1 MYRLGVNKMQINY
14 KLNGQF
20 EHLYPVTLGDNV
32 RLNNGTTLEEWKK
45 EVEDSTNVVED
56 NIKTLQ
62 EKVGLQPSNYKELW
76 RGDDLI
82 GASSNIKPSKKI
94 SDCNNGW
101 LLVFRNASALNNFSY
116 HYIPKIQILFTTT
129 EGVKILAGS
138 SNGVIA
144 QKYVIIQDEAIKGIS
159 NNETGDNAKATL
171 TRVYEF

>member
-1 MYRLGVNKMQINY
+1 MQMKYKTKGNFENIYPKTIANNVEFNNKIS
-14 KLNGQF
+14 
-20 EHLYPVTLGDNV
+20 
-32 RLNNGTTLEEWKK
+32 LEEWKK

-62 EKVGLQPSNYKELW
+62 EKVEQKFDNYKELW

-101 LLVFRNASALNNFSY
+101 LLVFRNASGLNNYSY
-116 HYIPKIQILFTTT
+116 HYIPKMQILFTTT
-129 EGVKILAGS
+129 DGVKIIAGS

-144 QKYVIIQDEAIKGIS
+144 QKYVVIQDETIKGIS
-159 NNETGDNAKATL
+159 NNEAGDNAKVTL

>member
-1 MYRLGVNKMQINY
+1 MQMKYKTKGNFENMYPKTIANNVEFNNK
-14 KLNGQF
+14 
-20 EHLYPVTLGDNV
+20 TS
-32 RLNNGTTLEEWKK
+32 LEEWKK

-62 EKVGLQPSNYKELW
+62 EKVGLQSSNYKELW

-82 GASSNIKPSKKI
+82 GASSNINPSKKI

-144 QKYVIIQDEAIKGIS
+144 QKYVIIKDETIKGIS
-159 NNETGDNAKATL
+159 INETGDNAKATL